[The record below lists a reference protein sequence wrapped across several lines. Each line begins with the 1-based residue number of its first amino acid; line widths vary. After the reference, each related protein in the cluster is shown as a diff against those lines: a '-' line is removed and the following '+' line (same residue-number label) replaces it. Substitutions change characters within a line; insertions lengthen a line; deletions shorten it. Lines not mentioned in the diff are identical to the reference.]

1 MSWYIVFYVLIT
13 LVIIGGSIWFVV
25 WLKKKIA
32 PWNTET
38 GGFIIVDRFMID
50 FRWHIVVMKYRDKYY
65 MVAFSDKDFRLLDVW
80 QESRGMSSS
89 SFKEV
94 LGE

>member
-13 LVIIGGSIWFVV
+13 VGIIGGSIWFVV